1 MEGLK
6 NTRIIEIKKLVKKAK
21 CIFVWSNWHIDDGDY
36 FKVEKKYFLEV
47 LKQYENKIGIE
58 FDYRYDHE
66 DGILYFN

>member
-6 NTRIIEIKKLVKKAK
+6 NTKIIEVKKLVKKVK
-21 CIFVWSNWHIDDGDY
+21 CVFVWCNWHIDDGDY

-58 FDYRYDHE
+58 FDYRYNKDE
-66 DGILYFN
+66 DSLYLD